1 MDVGKQERVLIN
13 PSARNSQKVQKVQG
27 LTSSGRTKYW
37 FFIHC
42 LTDVRTSAAS
52 PTAEIASVELSQA
65 EKGRRIEAV
74 LFLSREAVSS
84 RKLAKLAGLAD
95 ATEARTLI
103 RQLNQQYEEDGR
115 VFRIEEVAGGMTML
129 TRPQFA
135 PWLRR
140 LAHLPRVTKLSQ
152 SAMETLAVVAY
163 RQPVLR
169 ADVEAIRGVGCSEV
183 LKQLMESELVRISGR
198 SEELGRPYLYGTTT
212 RFLQIFGLRSAD
224 RLPRADWV
232 NEARLTSQAIESNNL
247 ESSFEHDPGTSSEAK
262 ESTVKMSFSAT
273 ALIEPPIDELP
284 DTTFSAQP
292 VRAEI
297 DDDDDDFD
305 DEDDD
310 DVDDDD
316 DDFDDDELED
326 DDEDD
331 AEIEGEELADD
342 DEDEELEEE
351 EGEEDDWEEVDD
363 EEDDDWDDDE
373 DEEDDDWE
381 EDDDEE
387 EEWD

>member
-1 MDVGKQERVLIN
+1 M
-13 PSARNSQKVQKVQG
+13 
-27 LTSSGRTKYW
+27 
-37 FFIHC
+37 FIHC
-42 LTDVRTSAAS
+42 LTPDRTRVDQAGLESPAA
-52 PTAEIASVELSQA
+52 ELSQA
-65 EKGRRIEAV
+65 EKRRRIEAA
-74 LFLSREAVSS
+74 LFVSREAVSS

-95 ATEARTLI
+95 ATEARTLV
-103 RQLNQQYEEDGR
+103 RQLNQQYEEDGC

-198 SEELGRPYLYGTTT
+198 SEDLGRPYLYGTTN

-232 NEARLTSQAIESNNL
+232 NAARIASQTNQPNL
-247 ESSFEHDPGTSSEAK
+247 DSSFEHDPGTSSEAK

-273 ALIEPPIDELP
+273 ALIEPSSDELL
-284 DTTFSAQP
+284 DSVLSNNI

-297 DDDDDDFD
+297 DDDDDDL
-305 DEDDD
+305 
-310 DVDDDD
+310 DDDD
-316 DDFDDDELED
+316 DDFDDDDDVDDDVDDYDDED
-326 DDEDD
+326 DEELDEDD
-331 AEIEGEELADD
+331 AEV
-342 DEDEELEEE
+342 EDEELAEDE
-351 EGEEDDWEEVDD
+351 EGEDEEESEDDDWEEVDD
-363 EEDDDWDDDE
+363 EDEDWDDEE
-373 DEEDDDWE
+373 DDDDDWE
-381 EDDDEE
+381 EDDDEDE
-387 EEWD
+387 DWD